1 VPTIVD
7 FNLRDVLRAAEQ
19 IIKADTPT
27 TLGDVRTLDDE
38 IALILLSLEV
48 STLNAPTASPVGAAE
63 PFELYR
69 TAPPANDDVPDLVII
84 GLFLLLVVG
93 SIMLV
98 NWYFHFMF
106 GV

>member
-19 IIKADTPT
+19 IIKVDTPT

-48 STLNAPTASPVGAAE
+48 STLNAPTATRVGTSEA
-63 PFELYR
+63 FVLYHA
-69 TAPPANDDVPDLVII
+69 APPANDDVPDLVII

-98 NWYFHFMF
+98 NWYFHSTF

>member
-7 FNLRDVLRAAEQ
+7 FNPRDVLRAAEQ

-27 TLGDVRTLDDE
+27 TLGDVRTLDDA
-38 IALILLSLEV
+38 IALILSLEV
-48 STLNAPTASPVGAAE
+48 STLNAPTASRVGAAE

-69 TAPPANDDVPDLVII
+69 AAPPANDDVPDLVII

-98 NWYFHFMF
+98 NWYFHSMF